1 METPKKKGPRIIAA
15 FVILLV
21 IIFFALDY
29 FIRASQEFSPTSVT
43 NVLLSMMQVIVL
55 ILFLV
60 LLFVLGRNLVKLYLE
75 RKRNIVGSHFKTKL
89 VLFFIALSIIP
100 TFLLFFFASDLI
112 SRNIE
117 LWFKTPFDRVI
128 ADTQSVA
135 DGVYAD
141 AEETA
146 HHYAL
151 ELSREI
157 RSRRLVQVQ
166 NRLLLRDFIRE
177 KLNEYKLDEIGI
189 YLDEEELFTY
199 LNPGLPLQDYK
210 SVLPNLIEKTRR
222 DALFRNIEPMGAGEM
237 IRRGVAFDLT
247 GVGHVLV
254 TTGRFFPQSFTQ
266 KLTTINAYVERY
278 SLLAP
283 QKITVK
289 TFYVFIL
296 MFITLLIIFAASWSG
311 LHLARGITVPIEKL
325 AQATKEV
332 SRGNLS
338 VRVEDAAT
346 DELGTLIDS
355 FNQMISDLRE
365 SQLHIAQKT
374 AELENRK
381 QYIETVLQNITT
393 GVITLDSDGR
403 ITTINPSAREMLAIE
418 DRNPIGKRFED
429 VLNEEKYEEIVKNI
443 NWGIKNSYRLSDK
456 EINIV
461 SNGQTTTL
469 ALALSPLPQANGD
482 FSGMIVVFDN
492 LTQLIKAQK
501 IATWKEVAQRVAH
514 EIKNPLTPIQLSA
527 ERIIKM
533 LRKQDPNTPTV
544 IAEGARTIIQEARTI
559 KSMVDEFSNFAR
571 MPKVDL
577 RPGDLR
583 TLIEQTVGLFRGI
596 FAQVEFEA
604 DLATDLPSALQLD
617 SEQFKRVMINIFDN
631 AIEAM
636 NKKGKIHVR
645 AFFEKR
651 RQQVSIEIT
660 DTGPGISV
668 EDKTKLFLPYFST
681 KKKGTGLGLAIV
693 NQIIREHH
701 GSIRVENS
709 QPTGAKFTIQL
720 PA

>member
-1 METPKKKGPRIIAA
+1 MESPRRKGPRFIVA

-21 IIFFALDY
+21 ALFFAIEY
-29 FIRASQEFSPTSVT
+29 FIRTSQEFSPTSAT

-60 LLFVLGRNLVKLYLE
+60 LFFILGRNLVKLYLD

-117 LWFKTPFDRVI
+117 LWFKTPFDKVI
-128 ADTQSVA
+128 EDTKSVA
-135 DGVYAD
+135 DGVYAN

-146 HHYAL
+146 YHYAVV
-151 ELSREI
+151 LSREI
-157 RSRRLVQVQ
+157 KARRLVQLE
-166 NRLLLRDFIRE
+166 NRLDLRDFIRQ
-177 KLNEYKLDEIGI
+177 KLSEYKLDEIGI
-189 YLDEEELFTY
+189 YVNDEELFTY
-199 LNPGLPLQDYK
+199 INPGLPLQDYK
-210 SVLPNLIEKTRR
+210 SVQPGLVEQARQGDR
-222 DALFRNIEPMGAGEM
+222 FSSIEPMGAGEM
-237 IRRGVAFDLT
+237 IRRGAGFDFD
-247 GVGHVLV
+247 GVGHILV
-254 TTGRFFPQSFTQ
+254 TAGRFFPQSYTQ
-266 KLTTINAYVERY
+266 RISTINAYVQRY
-278 SLLAP
+278 RLLAP

-289 TFYVFIL
+289 TFYIFIL
-296 MFITLLIIFAASWSG
+296 MFVTLLIIFAASWSG
-311 LHLARGITVPIEKL
+311 LHLAKGITVPIEKL
-325 AQATKEV
+325 AQATREV
-332 SRGNLS
+332 SRGNLG
-338 VRVEDAAT
+338 VRVEDSAT

-355 FNQMISDLRE
+355 FNQMISDLRD

-374 AELENRK
+374 TELENRK

-393 GVITLDSDGR
+393 GVITLDSEGR
-403 ITTINPSAREMLAIE
+403 ITTINSSAREMLTL
-418 DRNPIGKRFED
+418 DDKNPVGKDFRE
-429 VLNEEKYEEIVKNI
+429 VLVDDKYSEIVKNI
-443 NWGIKNSYRLSDK
+443 AWGVKNKYRLSDK

-469 ALALSPLPQANGD
+469 ALAVSPLPQANGD

-533 LRKQDPNTPTV
+533 LKKQDRNSPTV
-544 IAEGARTIIQEARTI
+544 IEEGAKTIIQETRTI

-571 MPKVDL
+571 MPKVELRPADL
-577 RPGDLR
+577 RL
-583 TLIEQTVGLFRGI
+583 LVEQTVTLFRGI
-596 FAQVEFEA
+596 FAQVDIEA
-604 DLATDLPSALQLD
+604 ELAPDIPAAVQLD
-617 SEQFKRVMINIFDN
+617 PEQMKRVLINIFDN

-636 NKKGKIHVR
+636 DKKGRIRVR
-645 AFFEKR
+645 AVFEKR
-651 RQQVSIEIT
+651 QQQVSIEIS

-693 NQIIREHH
+693 NQIIREHN
-701 GSIRVENS
+701 GSIRVENV